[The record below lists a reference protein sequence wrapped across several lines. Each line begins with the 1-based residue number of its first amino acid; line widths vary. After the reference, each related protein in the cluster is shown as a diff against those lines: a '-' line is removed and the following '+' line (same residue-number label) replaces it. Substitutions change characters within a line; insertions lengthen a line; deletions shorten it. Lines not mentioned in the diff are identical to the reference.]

1 LSSRC
6 DFSYWQSEHESGVP
20 RACLLQI
27 SDKIASEALKRI
39 DNDWTAGVQEQG
51 VTITFISIEN
61 MTDAQ

>member
-1 LSSRC
+1 VI
-6 DFSYWQSEHESGVP
+6 FSYWQSEHESGV
-20 RACLLQI
+20 RCACLVQVF
-27 SDKIASEALKRI
+27 DKIPGAELKRL